1 MQLTTQTIIQQLPIE
16 QELKAG
22 LLSRLET
29 ADDDTKFYLE
39 REIWDVYFS
48 LQDFKIDE
56 NAQLKLEEIK
66 KGEANF
72 GTDFYKQVVEE
83 EDKESQKENIKS
95 TDTAELEKVRSRLQQ
110 LIN

>member
-1 MQLTTQTIIQQLPIE
+1 MVIYRKLEACHKIMQLTIQTIIQQLPIE

-39 REIWDVYFS
+39 REIWDIYFS
-48 LQDFKIDE
+48 LQDLKIDE
-56 NAQLKLEEIK
+56 NVQIKFEEIK

-83 EDKESQKENIKS
+83 EDKESQKENIK
-95 TDTAELEKVRSRLQQ
+95 
-110 LIN
+110 